1 MAVTI
6 LLCHERSGSHFLGEF
21 LGNLDGVRMFDE
33 VCNARSLQPRQAP
46 ESFHRFRYDA
56 IAADPD
62 LLLDPT
68 RERHLN
74 FIRSYFAHLTRLG
87 SVSNVAVDIKYGH
100 VVNFE
105 GWWWPITPRPRL
117 LTFCAEEDISVIH
130 LVRENVVEA
139 IASGLIADQRSLWHS
154 WEKGADE
161 AEKRTCRLAIPEL
174 VRRAQDLETEKSWFT
189 RWLSNVRHLELTY
202 ERVSVELGRRGEL
215 DDTVARFVGGVQTKP
230 FIPRHKKITRPLE
243 DIVENFAELKS
254 ACAAAGLGRFM
265 P

>member
-21 LGNLDGVRMFDE
+21 LGSLDGVKMFDE
-33 VCNARSLQPRQAP
+33 VCNARSVQPRLAP

-56 IAADPD
+56 IVADPD

-68 RERHLN
+68 RERHLD
-74 FIRSYFAHLTRLG
+74 FIRAYFGHLTGLG
-87 SVSNVAVDIKYGH
+87 SAENIVVDIKYGH

-117 LTFCAEEDISVIH
+117 LALCEEDNIGVIH
-130 LVRENVVEA
+130 LVRDNTVQA
-139 IASGLIADQRSLWHS
+139 IASGQIANQRSLWHS

-161 AEKRTCRLAIPEL
+161 KEKRTHKLAIPEL
-174 VRRAQDLETEKSWFT
+174 IRRAQDLETEKSWFGRWVNKT
-189 RWLSNVRHLELTY
+189 RHMNLTY
-202 ERVSVELGRRGEL
+202 ERVSLELGRGGEL
-215 DDTVARFVGGVQTKP
+215 DDAVARFVGGVRAKP
-230 FIPRHKKITRPLE
+230 FVPGHRKITRPLQ
-243 DIVENFAELKS
+243 DVVENFAELKS
-254 ACAAAGLGRFM
+254 ACDSAGLGRFV